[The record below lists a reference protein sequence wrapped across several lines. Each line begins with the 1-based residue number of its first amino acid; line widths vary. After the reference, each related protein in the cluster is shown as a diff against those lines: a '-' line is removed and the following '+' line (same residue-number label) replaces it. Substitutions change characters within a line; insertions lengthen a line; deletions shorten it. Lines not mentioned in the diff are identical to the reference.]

1 MTLGGRFL
9 KSRAQ
14 SRRDSHRAW
23 ARLITAWVF
32 ALLSWGLSVPAGAA
46 DAVDFVI
53 ESGPVE
59 GQRAADGASTV
70 KLNAV
75 NLSPNELALSIEAA
89 NGDCGAVTGKPTLK
103 PYTSGEVTF
112 TMNCQKEGTAP
123 RDAVVMAEF
132 AGATEA
138 PIPESIPLQIV
149 LKPTG
154 EAEWSALARFACP
167 APLVALIAVAP
178 PYLFWL
184 RRPRGNPDA
193 EAAATAGPDD
203 LGNWKSLKNMGVR
216 LPGITKDWS
225 FKDNWASSASLAAAL
240 FTTVFAAADPLKAIL
255 GDAGS
260 AKVSAIAVAA
270 AVSTAIIGSG
280 PLWLTICK
288 RRYERDNGISADN
301 TIGGVLLGSIVVLI
315 GALGLLYTAAE
326 ILDQS
331 AAWWAA
337 LATTAVLLLYSWK
350 SIPQT
355 LALGYFGTNEEA
367 TVSASL

>member
-1 MTLGGRFL
+1 M
-9 KSRAQ
+9 
-14 SRRDSHRAW
+14 
-23 ARLITAWVF
+23 
-32 ALLSWGLSVPAGAA
+32 
-46 DAVDFVI
+46 
-53 ESGPVE
+53 
-59 GQRAADGASTV
+59 
-70 KLNAV
+70 
-75 NLSPNELALSIEAA
+75 
-89 NGDCGAVTGKPTLK
+89 KPF
-103 PYTSGEVTF
+103 TSGEVTF
-112 TMNCQKEGTAP
+112 TMNCEEEGAAP
-123 RDAVVMAEF
+123 REARVMAEF

-138 PIPESIPLQIV
+138 PIPESTPLQIV
-149 LKPTG
+149 LKPTR
-154 EAEWSALARFACP
+154 EAKWSALARFAWP

-184 RRPRGNPDA
+184 RRPRGNPNPDA

-260 AKVSAIAVAA
+260 AEVSAIAVAA
-270 AVSTAIIGSG
+270 AISTAIIGSG

-288 RRYERDNGISADN
+288 RRYERDNGIAADN

-326 ILDQS
+326 ILDQP
-331 AAWWAA
+331 AACWAA
-337 LATTAVLLLYSWK
+337 VATTSVLLLYSWK

-355 LALGYFGTNEEA
+355 LALGYFGTNEKA